1 MKILSNIKFL
11 WIIIL
16 ILVVLNIASITA
28 VWIEERGDEAP
39 VLRERAMMNRRDH
52 FLKRELNFTPHQQAQ
67 FDSLLEKH
75 RDQLEAK
82 MEEIRTLREELLGM
96 MRNQE
101 FTGEAENIVRQIG
114 EKQSELELMNY
125 QHFKEVLA
133 ICNEEQKQIFLQ
145 TIRRAVGP
153 HHGRPGFNEKEDQFP
168 RGPGRRG
175 RR

>member
-16 ILVVLNIASITA
+16 ILIILNIASITA
-28 VWIEERGDEAP
+28 VWIEERGDEVP
-39 VLRERAMMNRRDH
+39 VLRERSMMNRRDH
-52 FLKRELNFTPHQQAQ
+52 FLKNELNFTSEQQVQ
-67 FDSLLEKH
+67 FDSLLDKH
-75 RDQLEAK
+75 RDQHRTKL
-82 MEEIRTLREELLGM
+82 EEIRTLREELMSM

-101 FTGEAENIVRQIG
+101 FTSEAENIVREIG

-125 QHFKEVLA
+125 QHFREVMS
-133 ICNEEQKQIFLQ
+133 ICDEDQKQIFLE

-153 HHGRPGFNEKEDQFP
+153 HYGRPDFNERNNDF

>member
-16 ILVVLNIASITA
+16 ILIVLNIASITA
-28 VWIEERGDEAP
+28 VWIEERGDEVP

-52 FLKRELNFTPHQQAQ
+52 FLKRELNFTDEQQAQ
-67 FDSLLEKH
+67 FDSFLDKH
-75 RDQLEAK
+75 RNQLESK
-82 MEEIRTLREELLGM
+82 LEEIRTLREELMGM

-101 FTGEAENIVRQIG
+101 FSTESENIVRQIG

-125 QHFKEVLA
+125 QHFKDVMS
-133 ICNEEQKQIFLQ
+133 ICNEEQKQMFLE
-145 TIRRAVGP
+145 TIKRAVGP
-153 HHGRPGFNEKEDQFP
+153 HHGRPGFDDRNEDM

>member
-16 ILVVLNIASITA
+16 ILIALNIASVTA
-28 VWIEERGDEAP
+28 VWLKEKGNEAP
-39 VLRERAMMNRRDH
+39 VLRERVMMNRRDH
-52 FLKRELNFTPHQQAQ
+52 FLKRELNFTMLQQVK
-67 FDSLLEKH
+67 FDSLLDKH
-75 RDQLEAK
+75 RDQLELK
-82 MEEIRTLREELLGM
+82 MEEIRTLREELMSM

-101 FTGEAENIVRQIG
+101 FTGEAESIVRQIG
-114 EKQSELELMNY
+114 EKQSELELLNY
-125 QHFKEVLA
+125 KHFKEVLD

-145 TIRRAVGP
+145 TVRRAVGP
-153 HHGRPGFNEKEDQFP
+153 HHGRPEFDEGSDDF